1 MEIDVM
7 KKYFAYEGDGEICFF
22 DTLEEAKARHIAT
35 CESNYECFLEGGSQ
49 CLSFLERS
57 FYGEVKGF
65 SLCSRKRLTEDEK
78 EEYGVEY
85 DFEVGD
91 PVLNEMGAPKP

>member
-1 MEIDVM
+1 M

-35 CESNYECFLEGGSQ
+35 CESYYETFCFWEGGSQ

-65 SLCSRKRLTEDEK
+65 SVCSLNRLTEDEK

-91 PVLNEMGAPKP
+91 PVLNEMGESKP